1 MHMTKIKKL
10 IFLFLISP
18 IIIANDDIEEVITT
32 GSLVNN
38 PEQDASPVDVFTNED
53 FANFNISNFAEISKY
68 ITSSSGSHF
77 QTNALGG
84 VDQGMASITL
94 RGLDHSSTLL
104 LINSKRHTF
113 AGTPSNQGEGYIDVN
128 IIPEIAIKQIEIL
141 KEGATSLYG
150 SDAVA
155 GVVNVL
161 TQKDFEGFKLRVSNF
176 ETTNYN
182 QNDKTLGLLIGS
194 NYKNGGYIFGLN
206 ILDRSALSASEIPG
220 IAELGLSG
228 LGKSFKISADDTVNS
243 GMYSGSYVANQFV
256 PDPQCEA
263 NGGVLDPP
271 SNESRCRFL
280 YGTRFNIVNDEDHA
294 KAYANLSFERSN
306 FIYEITFI
314 GSMVEVNDNPQS
326 PSYPALP
333 FLSRKIQPNQGG
345 NPFNVPVTWYGRP
358 LGSEFD
364 SPYSPKDI
372 KQYNLSQTIN
382 TNINENSRLELS
394 LTISS
399 HSNDH
404 YRPDIIDSRFLEAL
418 SGTTMGQSS
427 ENITYWNIF
436 DSSQNSQELIN
447 YVKGAEVSS
456 KEATL
461 KTLDFIFRT
470 NADSYEIAY
479 GLQFNEEELEI
490 LYDDISRAEF
500 DADGKIIKSADLF
513 FLGGG
518 VNVSKNRNK
527 YAGFFEI
534 QSKSIKNIDIKI
546 AGRFEELE
554 NDSSFD
560 PKISFKYIASKNITL
575 RGSRSS
581 SFSMPSMAQMFSSDI
596 NLGSVRDFNGDSPF
610 VRQAQIGNPNLKP
623 ATSKN
628 LNIGLI
634 FENQKQRLSID
645 YWNIDYKNRIE
656 AQSAQVILNTDPD
669 GLSITRN
676 SSGDLIGVTTT
687 YFNEESTEVSGVD
700 LNFNRLIS
708 TSDNYGNVSLSI
720 NSTTL
725 IKFLTP
731 ALGNESNETMIDRVG
746 KFNYDTNTHSLPKNR
761 INAFLNWQYQD
772 FDINF
777 NSRYIDGYSNQRAIN
792 SLGSSYGYTNSVNS
806 FFVHDLSVKK
816 PIKTNKGQIDIK
828 VSIIN
833 LFDESAPRLYDAPDF
848 SFDTRAHD
856 PRGRIF
862 GINFEYR
869 H

>member
-1 MHMTKIKKL
+1 MIKYKNIIYL
-10 IFLFLISP
+10 LLISP
-18 IIIANDDIEEVITT
+18 IIIASPDIEEIVIT
-32 GSLVNN
+32 GSLLNN
-38 PEQDASPVDVFTNED
+38 PEQDTSPVDVINQED
-53 FANFNISNFAEISKY
+53 YKNFNVSSFAEISKY

-77 QTNALGG
+77 QTNTLGG

-113 AGTPSNQGEGYIDVN
+113 AGTPSNQGEGYIDIN
-128 IIPEIAIKQIEIL
+128 IIPEIAIKKIEVL

-161 TQKDFEGFKLRVSNF
+161 TQKDFEGFKVRISDYK
-176 ETTNYN
+176 TSNYN
-182 QNDKTLGLLIGS
+182 QKDKSLGLLLGS
-194 NYKNGGYIFGLN
+194 NYTSGNYLIGIN
-206 ILDRSALSASEIPG
+206 ILDRSSLAASEMPE
-220 IAELGLSG
+220 IAELGLSS
-228 LGKSFKISADDTVNS
+228 LGRTFVVSANDAVNS
-243 GMYSGSYVANQFV
+243 GIYAGNYTAGQYV
-256 PDPQCEA
+256 PDPLC
-263 NGGVLDPP
+263 NVNDGVLV
-271 SNESRCRFL
+271 ESECKFL
-280 YGTRFNIVNDEDHA
+280 YGTRFNIVNDEDHY
-294 KAYANLSFERSN
+294 KAYANLSFERSD
-306 FIYEITFI
+306 FIYEITLI
-314 GSMVEVNDNPQS
+314 GSAVKVNDNPQS

-345 NPFNVPVTWYGRP
+345 SPFNVPITWRGRP

-364 SPYSPKDI
+364 SPFSPKDI
-372 KQYNLSQTIN
+372 KQFNLSQSIN
-382 TNINENSRLELS
+382 TSINENTELEVS

-418 SGTTMGQSS
+418 NGTNMGQSDS
-427 ENITYWNIF
+427 NIIYWNIF
-436 DSSQNSQELIN
+436 DSSQNPQELID
-447 YVKGAEVSS
+447 YVTGAEVSS
-456 KEATL
+456 KEASL
-461 KTLDFIFRT
+461 KTLDLIFRT
-470 NADSYEIAY
+470 NIDDYEIAY
-479 GLQFNEEELEI
+479 GLQLNNEDLKI
-490 LYDDISRAEF
+490 LYDDISKAQF
-500 DADGKIIKSADLF
+500 DSDGKIVKSADLF

-534 QSKSIKNIDIKI
+534 QPKPIENIDIKI
-546 AGRFEELE
+546 AGRFEEFE

-560 PKISFKYIASKNITL
+560 PKISFKYSLSDNITL
-575 RGSRSS
+575 RASRSS

-596 NLGSVRDFNGDSPF
+596 NLGSVRDFNGDLPF

-645 YWNIDYKNRIE
+645 YWNINSKNRIE
-656 AQSAQVILNTDPD
+656 AQSAQVILNTNPN
-669 GLSITRN
+669 GSSITRN

-708 TSDNYGNVSLSI
+708 TSEKYGNVSLSI

-725 IKFLTP
+725 IEFLTP
-731 ALGNESNETMIDRVG
+731 ALSNEGDEIMIDRVG

-761 INAFLNWQYQD
+761 INAFLNWKYQYY
-772 FDINF
+772 DINF
-777 NSRYIDGYSNQRAIN
+777 NSRYIDGYSNQRSIN
-792 SLGSSYGYTNSVNS
+792 SLGTLYGYNNSVDS
-806 FFVHDLSVKK
+806 FFVHDLSLKRQLF
-816 PIKTNKGQIDIK
+816 TNKGEIDIK
-828 VSIIN
+828 LSIIN

-848 SFDTRAHD
+848 SFDTRVHD
-856 PRGRIF
+856 PRGRIV

>member
-1 MHMTKIKKL
+1 MIKLRKL
-10 IFLFLISP
+10 IYLFLISP
-18 IIIANDDIEEVITT
+18 FLIANSNIEEIVTT
-32 GSLVNN
+32 GSIIKNS
-38 PEQDASPVDVFTNED
+38 EIDSSPVDVVTKEGFD
-53 FANFNISNFAEISKY
+53 NFNISNFAEISKY
-68 ITSSSGSHF
+68 ITSASGSHF
-77 QTNALGG
+77 QTNALEG

-94 RGLDHSSTLL
+94 RGLDHSATLL
-104 LINSKRHTF
+104 LLNSKRHTF

-128 IIPEIAIKQIEIL
+128 IVPEIAIKQVEIL

-161 TQKDFEGFKLRVSNF
+161 TQKDFKGFKLRINNFKTSN
-176 ETTNYN
+176 YG
-182 QNDKTLGLLIGS
+182 QNDKSLGLLVGS
-194 NYKNGGYIFGLN
+194 SYKSVSYVFGLN

-228 LGKSFKISADDTVNS
+228 LGNTFKISTADTVNS

-271 SNESRCRFL
+271 SNKSRCRFL
-280 YGTRFNIVNDEDHA
+280 YGTRFNIVNDEDHS
-294 KAYANLSFERSN
+294 KAYANLSIERSDYV
-306 FIYEITFI
+306 YEITFM
-314 GSMVEVNDNPQS
+314 GSAVEVNDNPQS

-382 TNINENSRLELS
+382 TNINESTELEAS

-399 HSNDH
+399 HSNSH
-404 YRPDIIDSRFLEAL
+404 FRPDIIDSKFLEAL
-418 SGTTMGQSS
+418 NGTTMGQS
-427 ENITYWNIF
+427 NGNLIYWNIF
-436 DSSQNSQELIN
+436 DSSQNSQELID
-447 YVKGAEVSS
+447 YVRGAEVSS
-456 KEATL
+456 KEASLT
-461 KTLDFIFRT
+461 TLDFIFRT
-470 NADSYEIAY
+470 NIDSYEIAY
-479 GLQFNEEELEI
+479 GLQLNDEELKI
-490 LYDDISRAEF
+490 SYDDISRAQF
-500 DADGKIIKSADLF
+500 DSDGKIIKSADLF

-518 VNVSKNRNK
+518 INVSKDRNK

-534 QSKSIKNIDIKI
+534 QPKPIENIDLKI
-546 AGRFEELE
+546 AGRFEDFQ

-560 PKISFKYIASKNITL
+560 PKISFKYIATEDITL
-575 RGSRSS
+575 RISRSS

-596 NLGSVRDFNGDSPF
+596 NLGSVRDFNGNAPF
-610 VRQAQIGNPNLKP
+610 VRQAQIGNPDLKP

-656 AQSAQVILNTDPD
+656 VQSAQVILNTDPN
-669 GLSITRN
+669 GPSITRN

-687 YFNEESTEVSGVD
+687 YFNEESTEVSGID
-700 LNFNRLIS
+700 LNFNKLLL
-708 TSDNYGNVSLSI
+708 TSDKYGDVSLAI

-725 IKFLTP
+725 IEFLTP
-731 ALGNESNETMIDRVG
+731 ALGNEGSEIMINRVG

-761 INAFLNWQYQD
+761 INAFLNWKYQEY
-772 FDINF
+772 DINF
-777 NSRYIDGYSNQRAIN
+777 NSRYIDGYSNERPIN
-792 SLGSSYGYTNSVNS
+792 SLGTAYGYNNSVDS
-806 FFVHDLSVKK
+806 FLTNDLSIKK
-816 PIKTNKGQIDIK
+816 LVRTNKGEIDIK
-828 VSIIN
+828 LSVIN
-833 LFDESAPRLYDAPDF
+833 VFDEEAPRLYDAPDF
-848 SFDTRAHD
+848 SFDTRVHD
-856 PRGRIF
+856 PRGRII
-862 GINFEYR
+862 GVSFEYR
-869 H
+869 N

>member
-1 MHMTKIKKL
+1 MHMNKFKKL

-18 IIIANDDIEEVITT
+18 IIVANDDMEEVITT

-38 PEQDASPVDVFTNED
+38 SEQNASPVDVFTKENFE
-53 FANFNISNFAEISKY
+53 NFNISNFAEISKY

-128 IIPEIAIKQIEIL
+128 IIPEIAIKRIEIL

-176 ETTNYN
+176 ETSNYN

-194 NYKNGGYIFGLN
+194 NYKNGSYVIGLN

-243 GMYSGSYVANQFV
+243 GMYSGSYVANQFI

-263 NGGVLDPP
+263 NGGLLDPP
-271 SNESRCRFL
+271 SDESRCRFL

-294 KAYANLSFERSN
+294 KAYTNLSFERSN

-382 TNINENSRLELS
+382 TNINESSRLEVS
-394 LTISS
+394 LTMSS
-399 HSNDH
+399 HSNEH

-418 SGTTMGQSS
+418 NGTTMGQSS
-427 ENITYWNIF
+427 GNLTYWNIF
-436 DSSQNSQELIN
+436 DSTQNSQELIN

-518 VNVSKNRNK
+518 INVSKNRNK

-534 QSKSIKNIDIKI
+534 QPKSIKNIDVKI
-546 AGRFEELE
+546 AGRFEEFE

-560 PKISFKYIASKNITL
+560 PKISFKYIASENITL

-596 NLGSVRDFNGDSPF
+596 NLGSVRDFNGDLPF
-610 VRQAQIGNPNLKP
+610 VRQAQIGNPDLKP

-645 YWNIDYKNRIE
+645 YWSIDYKNRIE

-676 SSGDLIGVTTT
+676 SSGDLVGVSTT

-708 TSDNYGNVSLSI
+708 TSDNYGNISLSI

-731 ALGNESNETMIDRVG
+731 ALGNENNEAMIDRVG

-816 PIKTNKGQIDIK
+816 TVKTNKGQIDIK

-848 SFDTRAHD
+848 SFDTRVHD

>member
-1 MHMTKIKKL
+1 MIKYKNL
-10 IFLFLISP
+10 IYLLLVSP
-18 IIIANDDIEEVITT
+18 IINANVGIEEIVTT

-38 PEQDASPVDVFTNED
+38 PEQDASPVDVFTKED
-53 FANFNISNFAEISKY
+53 FENFNISNFAEISKY

-194 NYKNGGYIFGLN
+194 NYKNGSYVFGLN
-206 ILDRSALSASEIPG
+206 ILDRSALSASDIPG

-256 PDPQCEA
+256 PDPQCES

-271 SNESRCRFL
+271 SDESRCRFL

-306 FIYEITFI
+306 LIYEVSFM

-333 FLSRKIQPNQGG
+333 FLSREIQPNQGG

-358 LGSEFD
+358 LGSEFN

-372 KQYNLSQTIN
+372 KQYNLNQTIN
-382 TNINENSRLELS
+382 TSINESSRLEVS

-427 ENITYWNIF
+427 GNITYWNIF

-546 AGRFEELE
+546 AGRFEEFE

-720 NSTTL
+720 NSTAL

-731 ALGNESNETMIDRVG
+731 ALGNESTETMIDRVG

-816 PIKTNKGQIDIK
+816 PVKTNKGQIDIK

>member
-1 MHMTKIKKL
+1 MIKYKNL
-10 IFLFLISP
+10 IYLLLVSP
-18 IIIANDDIEEVITT
+18 IINANVGIEEIVTT

-38 PEQDASPVDVFTNED
+38 PEQDASPVDVFTKED
-53 FANFNISNFAEISKY
+53 FENFNISNFAEISKY

-194 NYKNGGYIFGLN
+194 NYKNGSYVFGLN

-256 PDPQCEA
+256 PDPQCES
-263 NGGVLDPP
+263 NGGVLDG
-271 SNESRCRFL
+271 SRCKFL

-306 FIYEITFI
+306 FIYEVSFM

-333 FLSRKIQPNQGG
+333 FLSREIQPNQGG

-358 LGSEFD
+358 LGSEFN

-372 KQYNLSQTIN
+372 KQYNLNQTIN
-382 TNINENSRLELS
+382 TSINESSRLEVS
-394 LTISS
+394 LTMSS

-479 GLQFNEEELEI
+479 GFQFNEEELEI

-546 AGRFEELE
+546 AGRFEEFE

-777 NSRYIDGYSNQRAIN
+777 NSRYIDGYSNQREIN

>member
-1 MHMTKIKKL
+1 
-10 IFLFLISP
+10 
-18 IIIANDDIEEVITT
+18 
-32 GSLVNN
+32 
-38 PEQDASPVDVFTNED
+38 
-53 FANFNISNFAEISKY
+53 
-68 ITSSSGSHF
+68 
-77 QTNALGG
+77 
-84 VDQGMASITL
+84 MASITL
-94 RGLDHSSTLL
+94 RGLDHSATLL
-104 LINSKRHTF
+104 LLNSKRHTF

-128 IIPEIAIKQIEIL
+128 IVPEIAIKQVEIL

-161 TQKDFEGFKLRVSNF
+161 TQKDFKGFKLRINNFKTSN
-176 ETTNYN
+176 YG
-182 QNDKTLGLLIGS
+182 QNDKSLGLLVGS
-194 NYKNGGYIFGLN
+194 SYKSVSYVFGLN

-228 LGKSFKISADDTVNS
+228 LGNTFKISTADTVNS

-271 SNESRCRFL
+271 SNKSRCRFL
-280 YGTRFNIVNDEDHA
+280 YGTRFNIVNDEDHS
-294 KAYANLSFERSN
+294 KAYANLSIERSDYV
-306 FIYEITFI
+306 YEITFM
-314 GSMVEVNDNPQS
+314 GSAVEVNDNPQS

-382 TNINENSRLELS
+382 TNINESTELEAS

-399 HSNDH
+399 HSNSH
-404 YRPDIIDSRFLEAL
+404 FRPDIIDSKFLEAL
-418 SGTTMGQSS
+418 NGTTMGQS
-427 ENITYWNIF
+427 NGNLIYWNIF
-436 DSSQNSQELIN
+436 DSSQNSQELID
-447 YVKGAEVSS
+447 YVRGAEVSS
-456 KEATL
+456 KEASLT
-461 KTLDFIFRT
+461 TLDFIFRT
-470 NADSYEIAY
+470 NIDSYEIAY
-479 GLQFNEEELEI
+479 GLQLNDEELKI
-490 LYDDISRAEF
+490 SYDDISRAQF
-500 DADGKIIKSADLF
+500 DSDGKIIKSADLF

-518 VNVSKNRNK
+518 INVSKDRNK

-534 QSKSIKNIDIKI
+534 QPKPIENIDLKI
-546 AGRFEELE
+546 AGRFEDFQ

-560 PKISFKYIASKNITL
+560 PKISFKYIATEDITL
-575 RGSRSS
+575 RISRSS

-596 NLGSVRDFNGDSPF
+596 NLGSVRDFNGNAPF
-610 VRQAQIGNPNLKP
+610 VRQAQIGNPDLKP

-656 AQSAQVILNTDPD
+656 VQSAQVILNTDPN
-669 GLSITRN
+669 GPSITRN

-700 LNFNRLIS
+700 FNFNKLLL
-708 TSDNYGNVSLSI
+708 TSDKYGDVSLAI

-725 IKFLTP
+725 IEFLTP
-731 ALGNESNETMIDRVG
+731 ALGNEGSEIMINRVG

-761 INAFLNWQYQD
+761 INAFLNWKYQEY
-772 FDINF
+772 DINF
-777 NSRYIDGYSNQRAIN
+777 NSRYIDGYSNERPIN
-792 SLGSSYGYTNSVNS
+792 SLGTAYGYNNSVDS
-806 FFVHDLSVKK
+806 FLTNDLSIKK
-816 PIKTNKGQIDIK
+816 LVRTNKGEIDIK
-828 VSIIN
+828 LSVIN
-833 LFDESAPRLYDAPDF
+833 VFDEEAPRLYDAPDF
-848 SFDTRAHD
+848 SFDTRVHD
-856 PRGRIF
+856 PRGRII
-862 GINFEYR
+862 GVSFEYR
-869 H
+869 N

>member
-1 MHMTKIKKL
+1 MIKYKNL
-10 IFLFLISP
+10 IYLLLVSP
-18 IIIANDDIEEVITT
+18 IINANVGIEEIVTT

-38 PEQDASPVDVFTNED
+38 PEQDASPVDVFTKED
-53 FANFNISNFAEISKY
+53 FENFNISNFAEISKY

-194 NYKNGGYIFGLN
+194 NYKNGSYVFGLN
-206 ILDRSALSASEIPG
+206 ILDRSALSASDIPG

-256 PDPQCEA
+256 PDPQCES
-263 NGGVLDPP
+263 NGGVLDG
-271 SNESRCRFL
+271 SRCKFL

-306 FIYEITFI
+306 LIYEVSFM

-333 FLSRKIQPNQGG
+333 FLSREIQPNQGG

-358 LGSEFD
+358 LGSEFN

-372 KQYNLSQTIN
+372 KQYNLNQTIN
-382 TNINENSRLELS
+382 TSINESSRLEVS

-427 ENITYWNIF
+427 GNITYWNIF

-546 AGRFEELE
+546 AGRFEEFE

-720 NSTTL
+720 NSTAL

-731 ALGNESNETMIDRVG
+731 ALGNESTETMIDRVG

-816 PIKTNKGQIDIK
+816 PVKTNKGQIDIK

>member
-1 MHMTKIKKL
+1 MHMNKFKKL

-18 IIIANDDIEEVITT
+18 IIVANDDMEEVITT

-38 PEQDASPVDVFTNED
+38 SEQNASPVDVFTKENFE
-53 FANFNISNFAEISKY
+53 NFNISNFAEISKY

-128 IIPEIAIKQIEIL
+128 IIPEIAIKRIEIL

-176 ETTNYN
+176 ETSNYN

-194 NYKNGGYIFGLN
+194 NYKNGSYVIGLN

-243 GMYSGSYVANQFV
+243 GMYSGSYVANQFI

-263 NGGVLDPP
+263 NGGLLDPP
-271 SNESRCRFL
+271 SDESRCRFL

-294 KAYANLSFERSN
+294 KAYTNLSFERSN
-306 FIYEITFI
+306 FIYEIAFM
-314 GSMVEVNDNPQS
+314 GSMVKVNDNPQS

-382 TNINENSRLELS
+382 TNINESSRLEVS
-394 LTISS
+394 LTMSS
-399 HSNDH
+399 HSNEH

-418 SGTTMGQSS
+418 NGTTMGQSS
-427 ENITYWNIF
+427 GNITYWNIF
-436 DSSQNSQELIN
+436 DSTQNSQELIN

-518 VNVSKNRNK
+518 INVSKNRNK

-534 QSKSIKNIDIKI
+534 QPKSIKNIDVKI
-546 AGRFEELE
+546 AGRFEEFE

-560 PKISFKYIASKNITL
+560 PKISFKYIAYENITL

-596 NLGSVRDFNGDSPF
+596 NLGSVRDFNGDLPF
-610 VRQAQIGNPNLKP
+610 VRQAQIGNPDLKP

-645 YWNIDYKNRIE
+645 YWSIDYKNRIE

-676 SSGDLIGVTTT
+676 SSGDLVGVSTT

-708 TSDNYGNVSLSI
+708 TSDNYGNISLSI

-731 ALGNESNETMIDRVG
+731 ALGNENNEAMIDRVG

-816 PIKTNKGQIDIK
+816 TVKTNKGQIDIK

-856 PRGRIF
+856 PRGKVF

>member
-1 MHMTKIKKL
+1 MIKFKKL

-18 IIIANDDIEEVITT
+18 FIIANDDMEEVITT

-38 PEQDASPVDVFTNED
+38 PEQDASPVDVFTKED
-53 FANFNISNFAEISKY
+53 FENFNISNFAEISKY

-84 VDQGMASITL
+84 VDQGMAAITL

-128 IIPEIAIKQIEIL
+128 IIPEIAIKRIEIL

-161 TQKDFEGFKLRVSNF
+161 TQKEFEGFKLRVSNF

-194 NYKNGGYIFGLN
+194 NYKNGSYVFGLN
-206 ILDRSALSASEIPG
+206 ILDRSDLSASEIPG

-228 LGKSFKISADDTVNS
+228 LGKTFKIFADDTVNS
-243 GMYSGSYVANQFV
+243 GMYSGTYAANQFV

-271 SNESRCRFL
+271 SDESRCRFL

-382 TNINENSRLELS
+382 TNINESSRLEVS
-394 LTISS
+394 LTMSN

-404 YRPDIIDSRFLEAL
+404 FRPDIIDSRFLEAL

-427 ENITYWNIF
+427 GDVTYWNIF

-461 KTLDFIFRT
+461 KTLDFIFRS

-479 GLQFNEEELEI
+479 GLQFNKEELEI

-518 VNVSKNRNK
+518 INVSKNRNK
-527 YAGFFEI
+527 YAGFFEM

-546 AGRFEELE
+546 AGRFEEFE

-610 VRQAQIGNPNLKP
+610 VRQAQIGNPDLKP

-645 YWNIDYKNRIE
+645 YWNINYKNRIE
-656 AQSAQVILNTDPD
+656 AQSAQVMLNTDPD

-687 YFNEESTEVSGVD
+687 YFNEESTEVSGID
-700 LNFNRLIS
+700 LKFNRRIL
-708 TSDNYGNVSLSI
+708 TSNNFGNVSLSI

-725 IKFLTP
+725 IEFLTP
-731 ALGNESNETMIDRVG
+731 ALGNEDNKTMINRVG

-772 FDINF
+772 YDINF

-792 SLGSSYGYTNSVNS
+792 SLGISYGYSNSVNS

-816 PIKTNKGQIDIK
+816 PVKTNKGEIDIK

-848 SFDTRAHD
+848 SFDTRVHD

>member
-1 MHMTKIKKL
+1 MHMNKFKKL

-18 IIIANDDIEEVITT
+18 IIVANDDMEEVITT

-38 PEQDASPVDVFTNED
+38 SEQNASPVDVFTKENFE
-53 FANFNISNFAEISKY
+53 NFNISNFAEISKY

-104 LINSKRHTF
+104 LINSKSHTF

-128 IIPEIAIKQIEIL
+128 IIPEIAIKRIEIL

-176 ETTNYN
+176 ETSNYN

-194 NYKNGGYIFGLN
+194 NYKNGSYVIGLN

-243 GMYSGSYVANQFV
+243 GMYSGSYVANQFI

-263 NGGVLDPP
+263 NGGLLDPP
-271 SNESRCRFL
+271 SDESRCRFL

-294 KAYANLSFERSN
+294 KAYTNLSFERSN

-382 TNINENSRLELS
+382 TNINESSRLEVS
-394 LTISS
+394 LTMSS
-399 HSNDH
+399 HSNEH

-418 SGTTMGQSS
+418 NGTTMGQSS
-427 ENITYWNIF
+427 GNLTYWNIF
-436 DSSQNSQELIN
+436 DSTQNSQELIN

-518 VNVSKNRNK
+518 INVSKNRNK

-534 QSKSIKNIDIKI
+534 QPKSIKNIDVKI
-546 AGRFEELE
+546 AGRFEEFE

-560 PKISFKYIASKNITL
+560 PKISFKYIASENITL

-596 NLGSVRDFNGDSPF
+596 NLGSVRDFNGDLPF
-610 VRQAQIGNPNLKP
+610 VRQAQIGNPDLKP

-645 YWNIDYKNRIE
+645 YWSIDYKNRIE

-676 SSGDLIGVTTT
+676 SSGDLVGVSTT

-708 TSDNYGNVSLSI
+708 TSDNYGNISLSI

-731 ALGNESNETMIDRVG
+731 ALGNENNEAMIDRVG

-816 PIKTNKGQIDIK
+816 TVKTNKGQIDIK

-856 PRGRIF
+856 PRGKVF

>member
-1 MHMTKIKKL
+1 MIKFKKL

-18 IIIANDDIEEVITT
+18 FIIANDDMEEVITT

-38 PEQDASPVDVFTNED
+38 PEQDASPVDVFTKED
-53 FANFNISNFAEISKY
+53 FENFNISNFAEISKY

-128 IIPEIAIKQIEIL
+128 IIPEIAIKRIEIL

-161 TQKDFEGFKLRVSNF
+161 TQKEFEGFKLRVSNF

-194 NYKNGGYIFGLN
+194 NYKNGSYVFGLN
-206 ILDRSALSASEIPG
+206 ILDRSDLSASEIPG

-228 LGKSFKISADDTVNS
+228 LGKTFKIFADDTVNS
-243 GMYSGSYVANQFV
+243 GMYSGTYAANQFV

-271 SNESRCRFL
+271 SDESRCRFL

-382 TNINENSRLELS
+382 TNINESSRLEVS
-394 LTISS
+394 LTMSN

-404 YRPDIIDSRFLEAL
+404 FRPDIIDSRFLEAL

-427 ENITYWNIF
+427 GDVTYWNIF

-461 KTLDFIFRT
+461 KTLDFIFRS

-479 GLQFNEEELEI
+479 GLQFNKEELEI

-518 VNVSKNRNK
+518 INVSKNRNK
-527 YAGFFEI
+527 YAGFFEM

-546 AGRFEELE
+546 AGRFEEFE

-610 VRQAQIGNPNLKP
+610 VRQAQIGNPDLKP

-645 YWNIDYKNRIE
+645 YWNINYKNRIE
-656 AQSAQVILNTDPD
+656 AQSAQVMLNTDPD

-687 YFNEESTEVSGVD
+687 YFNEESTEVSGID
-700 LNFNRLIS
+700 LNFNRRIL
-708 TSDNYGNVSLSI
+708 TSNNFGNVSLSI

-725 IKFLTP
+725 IEFLTP
-731 ALGNESNETMIDRVG
+731 ALGNEDNKTMINRVG

-772 FDINF
+772 YDINF

-792 SLGSSYGYTNSVNS
+792 SLGISYGYSNSVNS

-816 PIKTNKGQIDIK
+816 SVKTNKGEIDIK

-848 SFDTRAHD
+848 SFDTRVHD

>member
-1 MHMTKIKKL
+1 MIKHIKL
-10 IFLFLISP
+10 IYLLLLSP
-18 IIIANDDIEEVITT
+18 FILANSNVEEIVTT
-32 GSLVNN
+32 GSLINN
-38 PEQDASPVDVFTNED
+38 SEKDASPVNVITKED
-53 FANFNISNFAEISKY
+53 FENFNISNFAEISKY
-68 ITSSSGSHF
+68 LTSSSGSHF
-77 QTNALGG
+77 QTNALEG

-104 LINSKRHTF
+104 LLNSKRHTF

-128 IIPEIAIKQIEIL
+128 IVPEIAIKQIEVL

-161 TQKDFEGFKLRVSNF
+161 TQKDFEGFKLRINNF
-176 ETTNYN
+176 ETSNYS
-182 QNDKTLGLLIGS
+182 QSDKSLGLLVGS
-194 NYKNGGYIFGLN
+194 NYKNGSYVFGLN

-228 LGKSFKISADDTVNS
+228 LGKTFKISADDSVSN
-243 GMYSGSYVANQFV
+243 GLYSGNYNANQFV
-256 PDPQCEA
+256 PDPECEA
-263 NGGVLDPP
+263 NGGVLDG
-271 SNESRCRFL
+271 SFCRFL
-280 YGTRFNIVNDEDHA
+280 YGTRFNIVNDEDHS
-294 KAYANLSFERSN
+294 KAYANLLFERSSYV
-306 FIYEITFI
+306 YEITFM
-314 GSMVEVNDNPQS
+314 GSAVEVNDNPQS

-333 FLSRKIQPNQGG
+333 FLSRQIQPNQGG

-382 TNINENSRLELS
+382 TNINESTELEAS

-418 SGTTMGQSS
+418 NGTTMGQSNGS
-427 ENITYWNIF
+427 LMYWNIF
-436 DSSQNSQELIN
+436 DSSQNSQELID

-456 KEATL
+456 KEASLT
-461 KTLDFIFRT
+461 TLDFIFRT
-470 NADSYEIAY
+470 NIDNYEIAY
-479 GLQFNEEELEI
+479 GLQLNDEELI
-490 LYDDISRAEF
+490 ISYDDVSRAQF
-500 DADGKIIKSADLF
+500 DSDGKIIKSADLF

-518 VNVSKNRNK
+518 INVSKNRNK

-534 QSKSIKNIDIKI
+534 QPKPIEKIDIKI
-546 AGRFEELE
+546 AGRFEEFE

-560 PKISFKYIASKNITL
+560 PKISFKYIASENLTL
-575 RGSRSS
+575 RASRSS

-596 NLGSVRDFNGDSPF
+596 NLGSVRDFDGNSPF

-634 FENQKQRLSID
+634 FENQKHRLSID
-645 YWNIDYKNRIE
+645 YWSIDYKDRIE
-656 AQSAQVILNTDPD
+656 AQSAQVILNTDPN
-669 GLSITRN
+669 GPSITRN
-676 SSGDLIGVTTT
+676 SNGDLIGVTTT

-700 LNFNRLIS
+700 LSFNRLL
-708 TSDNYGNVSLSI
+708 TSSDTFGDVSLAV

-725 IKFLTP
+725 IEFLTP
-731 ALGNESNETMIDRVG
+731 ALGNEGSEIMINRVG

-761 INAFLNWQYQD
+761 INAFLNWKYQD
-772 FDINF
+772 YDINF
-777 NSRYIDGYSNQRAIN
+777 NSRYIDGYSNERPIN
-792 SLGSSYGYTNSVNS
+792 SLGTSYGYNNSVDS

-816 PIKTNKGQIDIK
+816 LLMTNRGEIDIK
-828 VSIIN
+828 LSIIN
-833 LFDESAPRLYDAPDF
+833 VFDEAAPRLYDAPDF
-848 SFDTRAHD
+848 SFDTRVHD
-856 PRGRIF
+856 PRGRII
-862 GINFEYR
+862 GISFEYR
-869 H
+869 N

>member
-1 MHMTKIKKL
+1 MTKIKKL

-194 NYKNGGYIFGLN
+194 NYKNGSYVFGLN

-243 GMYSGSYVANQFV
+243 GMYSGNYVANQFV
-256 PDPQCEA
+256 PDPKCEA
-263 NGGVLDPP
+263 NGGVLDG
-271 SNESRCRFL
+271 SRCKFL

-294 KAYANLSFERSN
+294 KAYASLSFERSN
-306 FIYEITFI
+306 LIYEVSFM

-333 FLSRKIQPNQGG
+333 FLSREIQPNQGG

-358 LGSEFD
+358 LGSEFN

-372 KQYNLSQTIN
+372 KQYNLNQTIN
-382 TNINENSRLELS
+382 TTINESSRLEVS
-394 LTISS
+394 LTMSS

-546 AGRFEELE
+546 AGRFEEFE

-596 NLGSVRDFNGDSPF
+596 NLGSVRDFNGDLPF